1 MIPKGLAIAVSVGV
15 IAGAIFGLIF
25 IDFRNV
31 NQLVFVEGSSVS
43 IVTEKIDFKKG
54 EEIKIRIVNSGT
66 IPLTFSDAS
75 YGLRITQ
82 LDGIELYS
90 PVSAQV
96 ISILEP
102 KEEVSFVWDQIK
114 NDGDTALHGTYKIV
128 TKAMDENQNEV
139 KKSITIN
146 IFK

>member
-1 MIPKGLAIAVSVGV
+1 MIPKGLVIGVSVGV

-25 IDFRNV
+25 VDFKNT
-31 NQLVFVEGSSVS
+31 NQLVFVEGSSLS

-54 EEIKIRIVNSGT
+54 EEIKIKIVNSGT
-66 IPLTFSDAS
+66 VPITFSDAS

-90 PVSAQV
+90 PISAQV
-96 ISILEP
+96 VSVLEP
-102 KEEVSFVWDQIK
+102 KAEVSFVWDQIK

-128 TKAMDENQNEV
+128 IKGMGENQNEV

-146 IFK
+146 IF